1 MRTKKAA
8 KVHTLT
14 MLPHLSAFKISQPNL
29 SHLRLDQLRPV
40 PVRHAGPTR
49 LVFFFGGGGGE
60 FWGVTQQTG
69 LGKRLRE
76 MRSFPF
82 PARCALLLKLARPK
96 PQRV

>member
-49 LVFFFGGGGGE
+49 LVFFFGGGGVLGGDTTN
-60 FWGVTQQTG
+60 WTG
-69 LGKRLRE
+69 KTI
-76 MRSFPF
+76 
-82 PARCALLLKLARPK
+82 A
-96 PQRV
+96 